1 MRADPK
7 VVKRCRLPGGYG
19 HCDTLAANWVDPDGT
34 KTDIEMAPTD
44 DQNDCS
50 KAMQKAVL
58 AQLAGLD

>member
-1 MRADPK
+1 MTSQIGP
-7 VVKRCRLPGGYG
+7 
-19 HCDTLAANWVDPDGT
+19 LAN
-34 KTDIEMAPTD
+34 IEMAPTD